1 MRSDLGIGNRVV
13 RGLASAC
20 LRPPSF
26 LYNPPLA
33 PELPGSSQEPYM
45 AKIAVVSKP
54 SPAALALEFEK
65 PILAMERQIADL
77 VSLQETKNADYSDEI
92 NALRQSLTA
101 LLKKT
106 YQNLSAWET
115 VQVARHPSRPQTR
128 DYIDMIVKDFDE
140 VHGDRKFAD
149 DKTIVAGMG
158 RIGGHKCMIIGHHK
172 GRDTKE
178 KIACN
183 FGSAHPEGYRK
194 ALAKMQFAEKFNL
207 PIVTLIDTPGAYPG
221 IGSEERGVAEAI
233 AVNLREMSRLRTP
246 IVCIVIGEGGSGGAL
261 GIGVGDRIAMM
272 QYAWYSVITPEGC
285 SSILWKGAE
294 NAPDA
299 AEALKLTS
307 RYLKSLGIIDE
318 IIEEP
323 LGAAHRNPRAA
334 ADSLEKF
341 IDKTLR
347 DLKRRPLDKL
357 LDERYEKIR
366 KFGADALATA

>member
-1 MRSDLGIGNRVV
+1 
-13 RGLASAC
+13 
-20 LRPPSF
+20 
-26 LYNPPLA
+26 
-33 PELPGSSQEPYM
+33 M
-45 AKIAVVSKP
+45 AKEPRTAT
-54 SPAALALEFEK
+54 LALEFEK
-65 PILAMERQIADL
+65 PILQLEKQINEL
-77 VSLQETKNADYSDEI
+77 VALQETKDHDYAEEI
-92 NALRQSLTA
+92 NGLRQNLTA

-128 DYIDMIVKDFDE
+128 DYLDMIVKDFDE
-140 VHGDRKFAD
+140 LHGDRKFGD

-158 RIGGHKCMIIGHHK
+158 RIGGHKAMIIGHHK

-183 FGSAHPEGYRK
+183 FGCAHPEGYRK

-207 PIVTLIDTPGAYPG
+207 PIVTFIDTPGAYPG

-233 AVNLREMSRLRTP
+233 AVNLREMARLRVP
-246 IVCIVIGEGGSGGAL
+246 ILCIVIGEGGSGGAL
-261 GIGVGDRIAMM
+261 GIGVGDRLAMM
-272 QYAWYSVITPEGC
+272 QYAWYSVISPEGC
-285 SSILWKGAE
+285 SGILWKGGE

-307 RYLKSLGIIDE
+307 KHLKSIGIIDE

-334 ADSLEKF
+334 ADNVEKY
-341 IDKTLR
+341 IDKSLR
-347 DLKRRPLDKL
+347 ELKRVPVDRLV
-357 LDERYEKIR
+357 DERYDKLR
-366 KFGADALATA
+366 KLGSDAVAAGEPG

>member
-1 MRSDLGIGNRVV
+1 
-13 RGLASAC
+13 
-20 LRPPSF
+20 
-26 LYNPPLA
+26 
-33 PELPGSSQEPYM
+33 M
-45 AKIAVVSKP
+45 AKESRTAT
-54 SPAALALEFEK
+54 LALEFEK
-65 PILAMERQIADL
+65 PILQLEKQINEL
-77 VSLQETKNADYSDEI
+77 ITLQETKDHDYAEEI
-92 NALRQSLTA
+92 NGLRHNLTL

-128 DYIDMIVKDFDE
+128 DYLDMIVKDFE
-140 VHGDRKFAD
+140 ELHGDRKFGD

-158 RIGGHKCMIIGHHK
+158 RIGGHKTMIIGHHK

-183 FGSAHPEGYRK
+183 FGCAHPEGYRK

-207 PIVTLIDTPGAYPG
+207 PIVTFIDTPGAYPG

-233 AVNLREMSRLRTP
+233 AVNLREMARLRVP

-261 GIGVGDRIAMM
+261 GIGVGDRLAMM
-272 QYAWYSVITPEGC
+272 QYAWYSVISPEGC
-285 SSILWKGAE
+285 SGILWKGGE

-307 RYLKSLGIIDE
+307 KHLKSIGIIDE

-323 LGAAHRNPRAA
+323 LGAAHRNSRAA
-334 ADSLEKF
+334 ADNVEKF

-347 DLKRRPLDKL
+347 ELKRIPVDRLVEERYDKL
-357 LDERYEKIR
+357 R
-366 KFGADALATA
+366 KLGSDAVTAGDAG

>member
-1 MRSDLGIGNRVV
+1 
-13 RGLASAC
+13 
-20 LRPPSF
+20 
-26 LYNPPLA
+26 
-33 PELPGSSQEPYM
+33 M
-45 AKIAVVSKP
+45 AKIAVLSRP

-65 PILAMERQIADL
+65 PILQLERQIAEL

-149 DKTIVAGMG
+149 DKTMVAGMG

-307 RYLKSLGIIDE
+307 KYLKGLGIIDE

-366 KFGADALATA
+366 KFGADALTTA